1 MRILYILKH
10 LKFGIYI
17 TYINIL
23 TICKLLIERKLY
35 KNWTKYTFVFSKSPQ
50 IWYIYNVKISLVC

>member
-1 MRILYILKH
+1 MRILYVLKH

-17 TYINIL
+17 TRNNIL

-35 KNWTKYTFVFSKSPQ
+35 KN
-50 IWYIYNVKISLVC
+50 